1 MVKTKYNKW
10 YHPQASV
17 GLKNLEKPKDFYDD
31 HMS

>member
-17 GLKNLEKPKDFYDD
+17 VLKKFRKPKDFYDD